1 MLNIVLFR
9 PEIAYNTGNIGRTCY
24 LTGSKLHIIGPAGFS
39 LDDKHIKKA
48 GLDYWNKLDVKIYG
62 SYRELRE
69 KYKDNRF
76 FFSTTK
82 GDKLY
87 SDIEFKDTDFIV
99 FGRESSGLP
108 EYIHVENKDNRFKI
122 PMLNGT
128 DRSLNL
134 CNTVS
139 IVVYEALRQINFI
152 NLK

>member
-48 GLDYWNKLDVKIYG
+48 GLDYWGKLDVSIYG
-62 SYRELRE
+62 SYDELRD
-69 KYKDNRF
+69 KYKDKRF

-82 GDKLY
+82 GTKIYTDV
-87 SDIEFKDTDFIV
+87 IFKDGDFIV

-108 EYIHVENKDNRFKI
+108 EYIHRENKENRFKI

-134 CNTVS
+134 SNTVS